1 MNYNVQL
8 HHLRSVNPTCLFSC
22 IAEDAILFEMTSP
35 YFIPCA
41 KCTRTRMFNDN
52 FCTWLRKNN
61 TINKNVYIKCSVHD
75 PLFIS
80 TMQH

>member
-41 KCTRTRMFNDN
+41 KCTRTRMFND
-52 FCTWLRKNN
+52 
-61 TINKNVYIKCSVHD
+61 TINKNVYIKYSAHD

-80 TMQH
+80 TMQY